1 MQRILAADIGG
12 TNCRFASFSLE
23 NERLILDRVIWIK
36 SAGLVDTD
44 MVLAA
49 LARELETSL
58 DTADA
63 LILGLAG
70 PVSDGLHG
78 KLTNGSLEVD
88 FSDLKARY
96 GIPALSRDQ

>member
-44 MVLAA
+44 RVLAA

-63 LILGLAG
+63 PHPRAG
-70 PVSDGLHG
+70 RAG
-78 KLTNGSLEVD
+78 KRWSARQADKRIAGSG
-88 FSDLKARY
+88 FF
-96 GIPALSRDQ
+96 